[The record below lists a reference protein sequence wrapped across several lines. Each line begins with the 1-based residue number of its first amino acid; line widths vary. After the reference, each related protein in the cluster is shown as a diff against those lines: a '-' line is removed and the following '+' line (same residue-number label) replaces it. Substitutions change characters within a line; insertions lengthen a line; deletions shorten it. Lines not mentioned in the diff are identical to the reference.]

1 MGAAGLEGISPEATG
16 DDIGAAGG
24 EPGVIDDET
33 TSGKTGT
40 MGDDP
45 GADG

>member
-24 EPGVIDDET
+24 EPGVTYDET
-33 TSGKTGT
+33 TGGETGT
-40 MGDDP
+40 IGDDP